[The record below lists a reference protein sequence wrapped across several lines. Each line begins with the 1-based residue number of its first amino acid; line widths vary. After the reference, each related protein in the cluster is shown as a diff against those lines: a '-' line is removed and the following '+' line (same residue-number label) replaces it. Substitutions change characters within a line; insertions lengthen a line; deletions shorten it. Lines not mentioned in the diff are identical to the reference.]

1 MGNMARDPAV
11 VSDDDYEVE
20 DMYFTYRPL
29 SNLPTPPLSS
39 RNSSADHSPKA
50 SFDGLDA
57 ELLQDKYL
65 GPAVHLINLVP
76 TSASLRT
83 PSTSAVQSLLARTA
97 LPLESIALASCIL
110 DSLNS
115 KFALAWRLSCPL
127 IADPSLSP
135 SKRHSLAG
143 PFFQQRQMHIDSVQ
157 PELIILAALV
167 IAAKFTEDQQDP
179 TAYYCASWG
188 RNIWSCEQLNV
199 TERCIC
205 ENLNWRIKPL
215 ADDEDLITETLV
227 DMQLAARHYRP
238 APRPVQKNASD
249 GSGHSKSKSM
259 SVGTAVVGLGLQ
271 LTPVDT
277 PVYDE
282 DGGGSPASD
291 YLSLPRSATLGSL
304 SPVGEES

>member
-1 MGNMARDPAV
+1 MGNMARDAAV

-249 GSGHSKSKSM
+249 GSGHSKSKM
-259 SVGTAVVGLGLQ
+259 
-271 LTPVDT
+271 
-277 PVYDE
+277 YDE

>member
-1 MGNMARDPAV
+1 MGIMARDPAV

-39 RNSSADHSPKA
+39 RNSSADHSPKV
-50 SFDGLDA
+50 SFDELDA
-57 ELLQDKYL
+57 ELLQDKYF

-115 KFALAWRLSCPL
+115 KFALSWRLSCPL

-157 PELIILAALV
+157 PELIVLAALV
-167 IAAKFTEDQQDP
+167 IAAKFTEDQQDS

-215 ADDEDLITETLV
+215 VDDEDLITETLV
-227 DMQLAARHYRP
+227 DMQLAARTTGLPNDLCRRTRVTE
-238 APRPVQKNASD
+238 AA
-249 GSGHSKSKSM
+249 
-259 SVGTAVVGLGLQ
+259 TAKARV
-271 LTPVDT
+271 
-277 PVYDE
+277 
-282 DGGGSPASD
+282 
-291 YLSLPRSATLGSL
+291 
-304 SPVGEES
+304 